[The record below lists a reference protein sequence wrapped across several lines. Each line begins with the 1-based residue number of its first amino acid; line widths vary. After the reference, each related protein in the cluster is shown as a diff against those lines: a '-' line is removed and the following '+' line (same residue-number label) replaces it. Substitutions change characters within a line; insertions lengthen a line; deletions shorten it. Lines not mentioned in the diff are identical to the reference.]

1 MDITCIFT
9 ISLYITAKIKGL
21 TGFLRCSNNFLV
33 NLILITQRSVL
44 FFRMTRLF
52 PRHKW
57 KSNHKIETKNDTWQ
71 RSEIL
76 TSEIFMQ
83 LLLNGLV
90 VGSIYGL
97 IALGYTMVYGIM
109 GLINFAHGEVVM
121 FGGMICISI
130 LTGFIGMG
138 IQLPGFALV
147 LLAMICTIPVCMAI
161 GYTMELVAY
170 RPLRRA
176 PRLAPLI
183 TAIGL
188 SIVLQQVAV
197 IIWGTSYVKF
207 PAILDHTPITI
218 MGAVVTKIQILIV
231 VLCFAIMFG
240 MLAVVN
246 KTKLGRAMRSTSQK
260 PDVARLMGVNVN
272 WVISITFMLGSG
284 LGAIAGVMHAANYD
298 QIHYTTGFM
307 IGLKAF
313 CAAVL
318 GGIGNLTGAVVGG
331 LVLGI
336 AESFFAGTISSI
348 TNGFLGSNYQDIF
361 SFFVLIMVL
370 VFRPSGLLG
379 EKQADRA

>member
-1 MDITCIFT
+1 M
-9 ISLYITAKIKGL
+9 
-21 TGFLRCSNNFLV
+21 
-33 NLILITQRSVL
+33 
-44 FFRMTRLF
+44 
-52 PRHKW
+52 
-57 KSNHKIETKNDTWQ
+57 
-71 RSEIL
+71 

-109 GLINFAHGEVVM
+109 GLINFAHGEIVM

-130 LTGFIGMG
+130 LTAFIGMG

-147 LLAMICTIPVCMAI
+147 LLALICTIPICMAV

-197 IIWGTSYVKF
+197 ILWGTSYVKF
-207 PAILDHTPITI
+207 PAVLDHTPINI

-231 VLCFAIMFG
+231 VLCFAIMIG

-298 QIHYTTGFM
+298 QIHYTSGFM
-307 IGLKAF
+307 VGLKAF
-313 CAAVL
+313 SAAVL

>member
-1 MDITCIFT
+1 MRLTC
-9 ISLYITAKIKGL
+9 SG
-21 TGFLRCSNNFLV
+21 
-33 NLILITQRSVL
+33 
-44 FFRMTRLF
+44 
-52 PRHKW
+52 
-57 KSNHKIETKNDTWQ
+57 
-71 RSEIL
+71 
-76 TSEIFMQ
+76 
-83 LLLNGLV
+83 
-90 VGSIYGL
+90 
-97 IALGYTMVYGIM
+97 
-109 GLINFAHGEVVM
+109 
-121 FGGMICISI
+121 
-130 LTGFIGMG
+130 
-138 IQLPGFALV
+138 
-147 LLAMICTIPVCMAI
+147 TIPICMAV

-197 IIWGTSYVKF
+197 ILWGTSYVKF
-207 PAILDHTPITI
+207 PAVLDHTPITI

-231 VLCFAIMFG
+231 VLCFAIMIG

-260 PDVARLMGVNVN
+260 PDVARFMGVNVN

-298 QIHYTTGFM
+298 QIHYTSGFM
-307 IGLKAF
+307 VGLKAF
-313 CAAVL
+313 SAAVL

-336 AESFFAGTISSI
+336 AESFFAGTISNI

>member
-1 MDITCIFT
+1 M
-9 ISLYITAKIKGL
+9 
-21 TGFLRCSNNFLV
+21 
-33 NLILITQRSVL
+33 
-44 FFRMTRLF
+44 
-52 PRHKW
+52 
-57 KSNHKIETKNDTWQ
+57 
-71 RSEIL
+71 

-109 GLINFAHGEVVM
+109 GLINFAHGEIVM

-130 LTGFIGMG
+130 LTAFIGMG

-147 LLAMICTIPVCMAI
+147 LLALICTIPICMAV

-197 IIWGTSYVKF
+197 ILWGTSYVKF
-207 PAILDHTPITI
+207 PAVLDHTPINI

-284 LGAIAGVMHAANYD
+284 LGAIAG
-298 QIHYTTGFM
+298 
-307 IGLKAF
+307 
-313 CAAVL
+313 
-318 GGIGNLTGAVVGG
+318 
-331 LVLGI
+331 
-336 AESFFAGTISSI
+336 
-348 TNGFLGSNYQDIF
+348 
-361 SFFVLIMVL
+361 
-370 VFRPSGLLG
+370 
-379 EKQADRA
+379 